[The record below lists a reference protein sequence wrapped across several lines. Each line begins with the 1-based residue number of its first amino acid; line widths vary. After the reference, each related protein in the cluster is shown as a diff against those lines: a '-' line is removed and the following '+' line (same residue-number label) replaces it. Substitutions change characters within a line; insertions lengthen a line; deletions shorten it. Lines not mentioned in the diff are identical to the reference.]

1 MNLDFFELENHRWPN
16 SFLRD
21 TVRGFNQFHHAGWN
35 VAKSRFGALIFFVIL
50 CYLVAFI
57 AGIIT
62 RPEIPTWY
70 AGLAKPSWRPPNWL
84 FGPVWT
90 ILYGLMAIAGW
101 RVWLAPASRWRKLA
115 LTFFGIQLALNFLWS
130 PTFFNL
136 HLIGPAF
143 AVILA
148 LLFAL
153 VLFIANARKVD
164 RLAAGLFPPY
174 VLWVSFAAA
183 LNYTIWTMNPVHASE
198 RTALPTA
205 YALRLKEPPGAEGLP
220 AAASWEKAPALSF
233 DQDWKGENAD
243 PLRATEVRALWT
255 PDTLF
260 LRFLCKYRNI
270 FVFSDARADGW
281 RYELW
286 DRDVAETFLQPDATD
301 PLVYREFEV
310 SPNGYWIDLAVSHG
324 KIEELHS
331 GLHRRVVMDEKG
343 KTWTAELAIP
353 MKYLTT
359 QFDPK
364 HPWRVNF
371 YRIEGDTEPRFYAAW
386 SPTYSPK
393 PNFHVPS
400 AFGTLEFREQ

>member
-1 MNLDFFELENHRWPN
+1 MILKLLLVAASLSASASLLLTWSADPNYTGSTMN
-16 SFLRD
+16 SASRD
-21 TVRGFNQFHHAGWN
+21 NPHSTPAAVAVRVAEKTDSEGFP
-35 VAKSRFGALIFFVIL
+35 AKSAW
-50 CYLVAFI
+50 
-57 AGIIT
+57 
-62 RPEIPTWY
+62 E
-70 AGLAKPSWRPPNWL
+70 N
-84 FGPVWT
+84 
-90 ILYGLMAIAGW
+90 
-101 RVWLAPASRWRKLA
+101 APA
-115 LTFFGIQLALNFLWS
+115 F
-130 PTFFNL
+130 
-136 HLIGPAF
+136 
-143 AVILA
+143 
-148 LLFAL
+148 
-153 VLFIANARKVD
+153 
-164 RLAAGLFPPY
+164 
-174 VLWVSFAAA
+174 
-183 LNYTIWTMNPVHASE
+183 
-198 RTALPTA
+198 
-205 YALRLKEPPGAEGLP
+205 
-220 AAASWEKAPALSF
+220 SF

-243 PLRATEVRALWT
+243 PLRATEVRVLWT

-260 LRFLCKYRNI
+260 VRFLCRYRNI

-286 DRDVAETFLQPDATD
+286 DRDVAETFLQPDASD

-343 KTWTAELAIP
+343 KIWTAELSIP

-371 YRIEGDTEPRFYAAW
+371 YRIEGNTEPRFYAAW

-400 AFGTLEFREQ
+400 AFGTLEFRE